1 MSSPRRLSLMHWFIV
16 LFQLCEPPAFIVYFF
31 TPEPS
36 NVIILFFSSL
46 HFCSL
51 VVTASR
57 RICHDPAL
65 WSNTFFH
72 VYAAEMQRLVPV
84 WTVPM
89 ASGADLHNSMLVFAC
104 WEGTLVSR
112 QLLFAIRDSYWG
124 RFLFVLYWSYFRHP
138 ESQNFLQKRLR
149 YVPIEGHRRSG
160 LTWNCLDWIISTKI
174 STKKSL
180 WSKVKIIPG
189 RQIPPLCRVIRRTR
203 YPSAPVCNTQGIR
216 LASVHDMQRFAP
228 LASHPDAQC
237 KGYLG

>member
-1 MSSPRRLSLMHWFIV
+1 MWTTCFHGL
-16 LFQLCEPPAFIVYFF
+16 FF

-65 WSNTFFH
+65 GSNAFFH

-124 RFLFVLYWSYFRHP
+124 RLHQPKVFFFGLFYIGVISGIRRARTFCRNDWGM
-138 ESQNFLQKRLR
+138 SQLK
-149 YVPIEGHRRSG
+149 VIEG
-160 LTWNCLDWIISTKI
+160 LDWHETVLIESSVQK
-174 STKKSL
+174 SVQKKVFDQ
-180 WSKVKIIPG
+180 K
-189 RQIPPLCRVIRRTR
+189 
-203 YPSAPVCNTQGIR
+203 
-216 LASVHDMQRFAP
+216 
-228 LASHPDAQC
+228 
-237 KGYLG
+237 

>member
-1 MSSPRRLSLMHWFIV
+1 MWTTCFHRL
-16 LFQLCEPPAFIVYFF
+16 FF

-65 WSNTFFH
+65 GSNAFFH

-124 RFLFVLYWSYFRHP
+124 RLHQPKVFFLVCFILELFQASGEP
-138 ESQNFLQKRLR
+138 ELSAET
-149 YVPIEGHRRSG
+149 IEVCPNWRSSKV
-160 LTWNCLDWIISTKI
+160 WIDMKLSWLNHQYKNQYK
-174 STKKSL
+174 KKSL
-180 WSKVKIIPG
+180 IKSKNHP
-189 RQIPPLCRVIRRTR
+189 R
-203 YPSAPVCNTQGIR
+203 SSNTAA
-216 LASVHDMQRFAP
+216 LSCF
-228 LASHPDAQC
+228 
-237 KGYLG
+237 